1 MYIEINEDFSTKY
14 QTYIIAFCPDTDQ
27 FYISNERYFWLEFEK
42 EFSSSKEAMEYIKN
56 NREYFINK
64 RNEFAEVCGGL
75 IKNMKTIFIDDGS
88 GLLCMLN

>member
-14 QTYIIAFCPDTDQ
+14 KTYIIAFCPDADQ
-27 FYISNERYFWLEFEK
+27 FYISNERHFWWEFGK
-42 EFSSSKEAMEYIKN
+42 EFSSSKEAMEYIKS

-75 IKNMKTIFIDDGS
+75 IKNRRTIFVDDGL
-88 GLLCMLN
+88 GLLCKID

>member
-1 MYIEINEDFSTKY
+1 MYIEINENFSTKY
-14 QTYIIAFCPDTDQ
+14 QTYVIAFCPDTDC
-27 FYISNERYFWLEFEK
+27 FYISNERYFWQEFEK
-42 EFSSSKEAMEYIKN
+42 EFSSNKEAMEYIKF

-75 IKNMKTIFIDDGS
+75 IKNIQTIFINDGS